1 MSDKIFFDTNILVYC
16 YTETELTQKTIA
28 VNLAQSPD
36 AWVSTQVLQELAN
49 TLRKKFGKNWDEI
62 AATVEEVCANFKILT
77 NQPDII
83 HDAFRVAAKYG
94 YSLYDSLILSSSLA
108 IGCSI
113 VYSEDMQNGQ
123 IIDEKLKIVNPFSAT
138 APANK

>member
-1 MSDKIFFDTNILVYC
+1 MSDKIFFDTNVLVYC
-16 YTETELTQKTIA
+16 YTETEPAKKATS
-28 VNLAQSPD
+28 VNLAQSPN

-62 AATVEEVCANFKILT
+62 AATAEEVCQNFEVFS
-77 NQPDII
+77 NEPDTLYN
-83 HDAFRVAAKYG
+83 AFRIAAKYG
-94 YSLYDSLILSSSLA
+94 YSLYDSLILSSSLS

-123 IIDEKLKIVNPFSAT
+123 VIEGKLKIVNPFLT
-138 APANK
+138 